1 MKNVF
6 IINSY
11 TIKDNNKIINKIKE
25 YCINNN
31 IDYVIEINSLNN
43 ETEVILDKY
52 KNSKNIIYAVG
63 GDGMINRV
71 LNNIVNS
78 KNILSIIPYGT
89 GNDLYKYMKEK
100 INKEF
105 NKIDIVKIND
115 RYFINT
121 ACFGIDADVA
131 NNKDLIKSKLIP
143 KKQRYNIS
151 VINSYFRYKNRELEI
166 DINNEKLDG
175 LYTTVAVCNGKYYG
189 NGFIIAPLSEIND
202 GLLDIYIAEN
212 LSKIRMLNL
221 ILKLKKG
228 KHETS
233 PYIRKIRTKKI
244 NIKSKD
250 KIKCNIDGEILEDNI
265 FNIEIINKGI
275 ELYYNKELIEYVLGK

>member
-1 MKNVF
+1 MKHIF

-11 TIKDNNKIINKIKE
+11 TIKDNDKIINKIKE
-25 YCINNN
+25 YCKNNN
-31 IDYVIEINSLNN
+31 TDYVIEINSKDN
-43 ETEVILDKY
+43 ETETILEKY

-71 LNNIVNS
+71 LNNIVNTE
-78 KNILSIIPYGT
+78 NILSIIPYGT
-89 GNDLYKYMKEK
+89 GNDLYKYIKEK
-100 INKEF
+100 INSEF

-151 VINSYFRYKNRELEI
+151 VINSYFKYKNRRFEI
-166 DINNEKLDG
+166 KVNNEKLNS

-189 NGFIIAPLSEIND
+189 NGFMIAPLSEIND
-202 GLLDIYIAEN
+202 GLLDIYIAEG
-212 LSKIRMLNL
+212 LSKIKMLNL
-221 ILKLKKG
+221 ILKLKSG
-228 KHETS
+228 KHENS
-233 PYIRKIRTKKI
+233 KDIRKIRTNRI
-244 NIKSKD
+244 SIKSKD
-250 KIKCNIDGEILEDNI
+250 KIKCNIDGEILEDKL
-265 FNIEIINKGI
+265 FNIELIHKGI
-275 ELYYNKELIEYVLGK
+275 ELYYNKELIEYVLK

>member
-1 MKNVF
+1 MKHIF

-11 TIKDNNKIINKIKE
+11 TIKDNDKIINKIKD
-25 YCINNN
+25 YCKNNN
-31 IDYVIEINSLNN
+31 IDYVIEINSVNN
-43 ETEVILDKY
+43 ETEVILEKY

-71 LNNIVNS
+71 LNNIVNTE
-78 KNILSIIPYGT
+78 NILSIIPYGT
-89 GNDLYKYMKEK
+89 GNDLYKYIKEK
-100 INKEF
+100 INSEF

-151 VINSYFRYKNRELEI
+151 VINSYFKYKNRKLEI
-166 DINNEKLDG
+166 KVNTEKLNG

-189 NGFIIAPLSEIND
+189 NGFMIAPLSEIND
-202 GLLDIYIAEN
+202 GLLDIYIAED
-212 LSKIRMLNL
+212 LSKIKMLNL
-221 ILKLKKG
+221 ILKLKSG
-228 KHETS
+228 KHENS
-233 PYIRKIRTKKI
+233 KDIRKIRTNRI
-244 NIKSKD
+244 SIKSKD
-250 KIKCNIDGEILEDNI
+250 KIKCNIDGEILEDKL
-265 FNIEIINKGI
+265 FNIELIDKGI
-275 ELYYNKELIEYVLGK
+275 ELYYNKELIEYVLK

>member
-1 MKNVF
+1 MKHIF

-11 TIKDNNKIINKIKE
+11 TIKDNDKIINKIKE
-25 YCINNN
+25 YCKNNN
-31 IDYVIEINSLNN
+31 IDYVIEINSVNN
-43 ETEVILDKY
+43 ETEVILGKY

-71 LNNIVNS
+71 LNNIVNTE
-78 KNILSIIPYGT
+78 NILSIIPYGT
-89 GNDLYKYMKEK
+89 GNDLYKYIKEK
-100 INKEF
+100 INSEF

-151 VINSYFRYKNRELEI
+151 VINSYFKYKNRELEI
-166 DINNEKLDG
+166 KVNNEKLNG
-175 LYTTVAVCNGKYYG
+175 LYTTIAVCNGKYYG
-189 NGFIIAPLSEIND
+189 NGFMIAPLSEIND
-202 GLLDIYIAEN
+202 GLLDIYIAED
-212 LSKIRMLNL
+212 LSKIKMLNL
-221 ILKLKKG
+221 ILKLKIG
-228 KHETS
+228 KHENS
-233 PYIRKIRTKKI
+233 KDIRKIRTNRI
-244 NIKSKD
+244 SIKSKD

-275 ELYYNKELIEYVLGK
+275 ELYYNKELIEYVLR